1 MTNSEKPTSNLL
13 KEINIL
19 QNSPLLDQNL
29 NSDEKK
35 PKNITLTTN
44 KWRVKLYRL
53 NEHGQWDDNGVG
65 YVFCIYDESENKNKL
80 IMIEEINGNE
90 MLSIEI
96 NKNTGDFHNQR
107 GTIMTWKSDIEKS
120 EDDTAISFQEREGVG
135 EILKT
140 ILINFNT

>member
-65 YVFCIYDESENKNKL
+65 YVFCIFLFILQK
-80 IMIEEINGNE
+80 
-90 MLSIEI
+90 
-96 NKNTGDFHNQR
+96 
-107 GTIMTWKSDIEKS
+107 
-120 EDDTAISFQEREGVG
+120 ER
-135 EILKT
+135 
-140 ILINFNT
+140 